1 MLIFQKIF
9 LDHIKSILF
18 YFYFIWCSSNFGF
31 SCPCKKDKS
40 LFPQVLSF
48 SPLQTF
54 YKFHSQTLCMIIN
67 LKLSQYSKI
76 ISFLSVSMLSWYF
89 LDLVDSPLW
98 IHDESKLICSF
109 NFELTFAM
117 TWLVLINASFVLSD
131 VQYPPII
138 GAPRTLTFQCIITFV
153 IKSLCIVENGCPL
166 KDSPNPCL
174 NKIF

>member
-109 NFELTFAM
+109 NFELTFPM
-117 TWLVLINASFVLSD
+117 TWLCFNK
-131 VQYPPII
+131 
-138 GAPRTLTFQCIITFV
+138 CIICLIGCAISTHHWGTTDFNFSV
-153 IKSLCIVENGCPL
+153 YYNFCNQISMHSWEWLSTQRFSKSL
-166 KDSPNPCL
+166 S
-174 NKIF
+174 